1 MSGSGD
7 FESELRARLGAG
19 LDGPGGERPGAGVD
33 GERIAAVWQAAQER
47 LPGAVEAAAFAE
59 HLAARAPESLDAGRW
74 LEELAA
80 GDLYLACACA
90 RGVEAA
96 VVRFDADYGRVIE
109 AVARRYADRTRGA
122 EDLAQVVRMKLLVGD
137 GERPGRIADYS
148 GLGFLE
154 NFVRVTAVRACLDQV
169 KRGVQRKRETP
180 ASDQAWL
187 EAAADAGDLELEFL
201 KREYRAHFREA
212 FAAAAAALSS
222 EERNALRQHLVHRLT
237 VDQIAAVYHV
247 HRATAA
253 RRVARA
259 REALLEATRRE
270 LAARL
275 GGASAAEVDSIMKL
289 IDSRFEL
296 SVSRLLA
303 TRDRAGAPTSEQRG
317 ATGDRAGAP
326 TSGQGG
332 AGTGDAG
339 DDGGDD
345 PLPG

>member
-7 FESELRARLGAG
+7 FESELRARLGPG
-19 LDGPGGERPGAGVD
+19 LDGA
-33 GERIAAVWQAAQER
+33 RIAALWQAARER

-59 HLAARAPESLDAGRW
+59 HVAARVPASMEAARW

-96 VVRFDADYGRVIE
+96 VVRFDAEYGKVIE

-154 NFVRVTAVRACLDQV
+154 NFVRVTAVRTCLDQV
-169 KRGVQRKRETP
+169 KRGVQRRRESP
-180 ASDQAWL
+180 ASDQEWL

-212 FAAAAAALSS
+212 FAAAAASLPA

-259 REALLEATRRE
+259 REALLAATRRE
-270 LAARL
+270 LATRL
-275 GGASAAEVDSIMKL
+275 GGASGDELDSIMRL

-303 TRDRAGAPTSEQRG
+303 SAASPAGAAQGFSAGSGTDG
-317 ATGDRAGAP
+317 ARTAA
-326 TSGQGG
+326 GQGG
-332 AGTGDAG
+332 TGNAGTEAP
-339 DDGGDD
+339 DGGDD